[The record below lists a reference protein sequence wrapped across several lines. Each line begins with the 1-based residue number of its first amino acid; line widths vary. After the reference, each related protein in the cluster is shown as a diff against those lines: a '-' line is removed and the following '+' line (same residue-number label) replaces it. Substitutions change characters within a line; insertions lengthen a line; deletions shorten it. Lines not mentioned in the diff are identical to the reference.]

1 MGYNITRVGKNPG
14 FFEKT
19 QPTRVFSGFIGF
31 FRVFSGFFGFF
42 QVFSV
47 FFRNIGVS
55 SHLIDLKFY
64 RQQHTSFLFRIQP
77 LWPPPLPH
85 RGGKGKKLK
94 KGETVGRYLVVK
106 VLRKKCFLKEEEV
119 GVEGGGCEIYI
130 PVFSAARLCLGWKTK
145 RLESIYLLF
154 RKEYKVIPNKSK
166 YTLEL
171 EWICIIGD
179 TGQAPCHWK
188 KVKSP

>member
-1 MGYNITRVGKNPG
+1 MKILKKPEKTRKNPLFGG
-14 FFEKT
+14 FF
-19 QPTRVFSGFIGF
+19 QGGFFRVFSGFFGF

-94 KGETVGRYLVVK
+94 KGETVGRYLGSKLSDHENIFTVYFW
-106 VLRKKCFLKEEEV
+106 FLLPYKL
-119 GVEGGGCEIYI
+119 GMDLKATFKYLGISLISHSHG
-130 PVFSAARLCLGWKTK
+130 SAK
-145 RLESIYLLF
+145 
-154 RKEYKVIPNKSK
+154 
-166 YTLEL
+166 
-171 EWICIIGD
+171 
-179 TGQAPCHWK
+179 
-188 KVKSP
+188 